1 MNKRKSGFRQYE
13 SDHASVTTYFHQW
26 WQEKEKL
33 ELKHF
38 KERKIPGLRKIL
50 FEKNL
55 ERQIECEPKTVKC
68 RKDNRTTVAVHQC
81 NHPDRG

>member
-1 MNKRKSGFRQYE
+1 MFRKRQRISIVRPEERELAEMNKRKSGFRQYE

-55 ERQIECEPKTVKC
+55 ERQTE
-68 RKDNRTTVAVHQC
+68 
-81 NHPDRG
+81 